1 MRQCACSR
9 RPADF
14 YAGLRHYPLVWRWWF
29 SRGVGSNKD
38 ATTASASTA
47 PRHARSNRED
57 YAEQKLALAVSN
69 NVGAEIAKTFFASMT
84 YAFGALGGT
93 RTPTI
98 LLTATSR
105 QRVYQFRHERL
116 CDTGWSDAARRIN
129 GADVTNQGW
138 GDKAVLRLDNY
149 LTSGDFGS
157 ICLTSTAIRLRSTS
171 TTPEAT
177 GRLLARILTSSASVA
192 SSSMMAPRE
201 SRITWW
207 MGMVVVPST
216 TMRSTLTLSRVAT
229 SEPPNG
235 D

>member
-1 MRQCACSR
+1 MLRNFNCLSVFEDCQAGMVRSEGLEPPR
-9 RPADF
+9 F
-14 YAGLRHYPLVWRWWF
+14 YSLPPQG
-29 SRGVGSNKD
+29 
-38 ATTASASTA
+38 SASTN
-47 PRHARSNRED
+47 S
-57 YAEQKLALAVSN
+57 
-69 NVGAEIAKTFFASMT
+69 
-84 YAFGALGGT
+84 
-93 RTPTI
+93 
-98 LLTATSR
+98 ATSAW
-105 QRVYQFRHERL
+105 
-116 CDTGWSDAARRIN
+116 DTGWSDAARRIN

-138 GDKAVLRLDNY
+138 RDKEVLRSDNY

-192 SSSMMAPRE
+192 SSSMMAPRD
-201 SRITWW
+201 SRITWC

-229 SEPPNG
+229 SKPPNG

>member
-1 MRQCACSR
+1 MVYC
-9 RPADF
+9 
-14 YAGLRHYPLVWRWWF
+14 L
-29 SRGVGSNKD
+29 
-38 ATTASASTA
+38 
-47 PRHARSNRED
+47 
-57 YAEQKLALAVSN
+57 
-69 NVGAEIAKTFFASMT
+69 
-84 YAFGALGGT
+84 GALGGT

-116 CDTGWSDAARRIN
+116 GSGWSDAARRIN
-129 GADVTNQGW
+129 GADVTNRGW
-138 GDKAVLRLDNY
+138 RDKAVLRPNNY

-207 MGMVVVPST
+207 MGMVGVPST
-216 TMRSTLTLSRVAT
+216 TMGSTLTVSRVAT
-229 SEPPNG
+229 TEPP
-235 D
+235 